1 MPQSGAAR
9 AGFRLWIHSD
19 DPTPP
24 MREVMRVRCGVLAP
38 PRCCVPTA
46 RCMHAIQRTSS
57 APQAVARFSNARIVL
72 GVHGAGLSNCV
83 FSRVGTH
90 LVEIGIGRVP
100 VAICYAHLAAAMGL
114 RYSLVDSSAKRT
126 AEAAGTGTS
135 VSPHVGFHSCRRVH
149 VSLSAL
155 KTGLGRCG
163 I

>member
-1 MPQSGAAR
+1 MPTDCACYAN
-9 AGFRLWIHSD
+9 
-19 DPTPP
+19 
-24 MREVMRVRCGVLAP
+24 V
-38 PRCCVPTA
+38 A
-46 RCMHAIQRTSS
+46 RCTHAVQRMSS

-114 RYSLVDSSAKRT
+114 RYSLVDSSAKNT

-135 VSPHVGFHSCRRVH
+135 VSPHVGFHSYRHVH